1 MTQLSWFTPNY
12 IAQQTNENYGL
23 MRLLLTVQSLKI
35 KSFKSA
41 LLQHIYLYRLFGE
54 NCAKVCIVMILTL
67 FFTKLIALKL
77 LVPTN
82 FKTVPPGLATYG
94 IWPGGCN
101 LKINKMTPIESV
113 QHSKPLW
120 DDQRPGFYGK
130 LFYEEPERTEK
141 IPIIVGSSLS
151 TVTVVLHSKGIWAK
165 LFHQD
170 VLSVVTFKNQLNEIL
185 FYQSFQVEHICF
197 LVGKC
202 SSPSFM
208 YPKLSKLPI

>member
-1 MTQLSWFTPNY
+1 MIYSKLHC
-12 IAQQTNENYGL
+12 
-23 MRLLLTVQSLKI
+23 
-35 KSFKSA
+35 SA
-41 LLQHIYLYRLFGE
+41 DKWKLRAHEAAL
-54 NCAKVCIVMILTL
+54 NCAEPKNKKLQNCTIATYISTYTDCLGRIVPKCALHCNDFEP

-151 TVTVVLHSKGIWAK
+151 TVTAVLHSKGIWARR
-165 LFHQD
+165 FHQD
-170 VLSVVTFKNQLNEIL
+170 ILSFRHLKPTEWNLINTNLSRLDTFV
-185 FYQSFQVEHICF
+185 S
-197 LVGKC
+197 
-202 SSPSFM
+202 
-208 YPKLSKLPI
+208 

>member
-1 MTQLSWFTPNY
+1 
-12 IAQQTNENYGL
+12 
-23 MRLLLTVQSLKI
+23 
-35 KSFKSA
+35 
-41 LLQHIYLYRLFGE
+41 
-54 NCAKVCIVMILTL
+54 MILTL

-101 LKINKMTPIESV
+101 LKINTMTPIESV

-151 TVTVVLHSKGIWAK
+151 TVTAVLHSKGIWAK

-170 VLSVVTFKNQLNEIL
+170 VLSFRHLKPTEWNLIL
-185 FYQSFQVEHICF
+185 PIFPGWTHLF
-197 LVGKC
+197 
-202 SSPSFM
+202 PSWKM
-208 YPKLSKLPI
+208 QQSKLCILNWKLYKKYMKTRLWHNFFYKKWTKKEWANYLFNN